1 MDPLR
6 EIDNDLSIQKKK
18 IMTANSQFHRIYPH
32 PIPILPT
39 VNRIIRFHFETNVGK
54 EEKRRRSGK
63 RKAETKKLECRKR
76 RRGP

>member
-1 MDPLR
+1 
-6 EIDNDLSIQKKK
+6 
-18 IMTANSQFHRIYPH
+18 MTANSQFHRIYPH

-54 EEKRRRSGK
+54 EEKRRRSRK